1 MKFSEFPY
9 ERPSMDD
16 FSQTYESLLASFE
29 SATSAEAQLEVLS
42 KINTHRQVFE
52 SMQSI
57 ASIRHTT
64 DTRVKFYEEEND
76 FYDQNSP
83 SVQELTNRFY
93 SALLKAKFRPE
104 LEKHYGSQL
113 FVIAELALK
122 TFEPGILN
130 DLQEENR
137 LASEYVKLTA
147 RAKFEIEGKEYNLS
161 TITPLEIDPNREMRK
176 LASNVKWAWFEA
188 NSAELDRIFHELVQV
203 RTRIAKALGYKNF
216 VELGYARMLRSDYNA
231 EMVAQYRQQILE
243 QVVPLTQA
251 LYVRQAKRI
260 GVDKLKFY
268 DEGFKYPSG
277 NAKPQGTPEWI
288 VENAKTM
295 YSELSAETKEFFDFM
310 LDHDLLELV
319 AKDGKATGGYCTY
332 IPSQGAPFIFS
343 NFNGTSGDI
352 DVLTHEA
359 GHAFQ
364 CYSSRHYDVSEYNF
378 PTYEACEIHSMS
390 MEFFTWGWMDLFF
403 KEDTDKYKFAHLA
416 GALLFLP
423 YGVAVDE
430 FQHFVYENPEVSPA
444 ERHAAWRKIEQKY
457 LPHRDYDG
465 NSYLEQG
472 TAWIRQSHIFKMPF
486 YYIDYTLAQVCALQ
500 FWTKAQVNFNA
511 AWADYVRL
519 CKVGGSQ
526 SFLSLVKYANLDS
539 PFANG
544 SVEAVVKVAETWLN
558 TVNDENF

>member
-9 ERPSMDD
+9 GRPSMDD

-42 KINTHRQVFE
+42 KINAHRQVFE

-76 FYDQNSP
+76 FYDQSSP

-93 SALLKAKFRPE
+93 GALLGAKFRPE

-122 TFEPGILN
+122 TFEPSILN

-176 LASNVKWAWFEA
+176 LASSVKWAWFEA

-216 VELGYARMLRSDYNA
+216 VELGYARLLRSDYNA
-231 EMVAQYRQQILE
+231 EMVAQYRKQILE

-268 DEGFKYPSG
+268 DEGFKYPGG

-295 YSELSAETKEFFDFM
+295 YSELSAETKEFFGFM

-319 AKDGKATGGYCTY
+319 AKDGKAPGGYCTY

-364 CYSSRHYDVSEYNF
+364 CYSSRHYDVIEYNF

-403 KEDTDKYKFAHLA
+403 KEDADKYKFADLS

-430 FQHFVYENPEVSPA
+430 FQHFVYENPEISPA

-457 LPHRDYDG
+457 LPHRDYDC

-472 TAWIRQSHIFKMPF
+472 AAWIRQSHIFKMPF

-511 AWADYVRL
+511 AWADYARL

-558 TVNDENF
+558 AVNDENF